1 MRQVILDTETTG
13 IDPKDGHR
21 LVEIGAVEMVNRRFT
36 GRTYHQ
42 YINPERHIDAEVV
55 AVHGIDDAK
64 VANEPVFA
72 QIADAFWA
80 FIDGAEL
87 VIHNAPFDV
96 GFIDHELN
104 MLNKQRKSPIL
115 GPVREHCR
123 ILDTLVMAREMH
135 PGQRN
140 NLDALCKRY
149 DIDNGHR
156 VLHGALLDAEIL
168 ADVYLA
174 MTGGQTALTLDAE
187 SGNDQREERQAN
199 EGLSVQ
205 RLSLAPGQLRV
216 IRPSAEEQAAHQAK
230 CQTHQ
235 LRWLSASVERGDN
248 LSTIA
253 ARYNLDQQDLI
264 RWNGLD
270 RPEALQPGQ
279 LLSLSGG

>member
-13 IDPKDGHR
+13 IDPKEGHR
-21 LVEIGAVEMVNRRFT
+21 LVEIGAVEMINRRYT

-55 AVHGIDDAK
+55 AIHGIDDEK

-72 QIADAFWA
+72 QIADDFWA

-96 GFIDHELN
+96 GFIDHELGI
-104 MLNKQRKSPIL
+104 LNQRRNAPPL
-115 GPVREHCR
+115 GPVREHCAV
-123 ILDTLVMAREMH
+123 LDTLTMARKLH

-140 NLDALCKRY
+140 SLDALCKRY

-156 VLHGALLDAEIL
+156 VLHGALLDSEIL

-187 SGNDQREERQAN
+187 TSTNKQQDQQAN
-199 EGLSVQ
+199 EGLAVQ
-205 RLSLAPGQLRV
+205 RLSLTPGQLRV
-216 IRPSAEEQAAHQAK
+216 IRPSEAEQTAHLAK
-230 CQTHQ
+230 CQTHE
-235 LRWLSASVERGDN
+235 LRWFEGTSVD
-248 LSTIA
+248 A
-253 ARYNLDQQDLI
+253 
-264 RWNGLD
+264 
-270 RPEALQPGQ
+270 
-279 LLSLSGG
+279 